1 MIELDTA
8 TLPHKS
14 FKPRSFLSSLPPPA
28 SEASEQLRRAAIA
41 SVVSS
46 TSTTS
51 RLIQASVPPAAV
63 TGSLQHRLYNALA
76 ASKIRTATVAM
87 HLNQDWRTRFFSQLD
102 NLLALESWDPDDVPP
117 SEESFTTLLRMVL
130 FIRGRRPG
138 LGASASGNF
147 IATWTEG
154 LDRLTIECKP
164 ADVVRW
170 VLIRQLGSD
179 RESAA
184 GETTLP
190 RLLEVL
196 APYEPRRWFRNV
208 PDQVAA

>member
-1 MIELDTA
+1 MIQLDTA
-8 TLPHKS
+8 TPLHKS
-14 FKPRSFLSSLPPPA
+14 FTPRSFLSSPPPPA

-51 RLIQASVPPAAV
+51 RLVQASVPPAAAR
-63 TGSLQHRLYNALA
+63 GSLQDRLYNALA

-87 HLNQDWRTRFFSQLD
+87 HLDQEWRTRFFRQLD
-102 NLLALESWDPDDVPP
+102 NLLAVESWDPEDVPP
-117 SEESFTTLLRMVL
+117 SEESFTTLLRMML

-138 LGASASGNF
+138 LGATASGNF

-154 LDRLTIECKP
+154 QDRLTVECKP
-164 ADVVRW
+164 ADQVRW
-170 VLIRQLGSD
+170 VLIRHLDDD

-190 RLLEVL
+190 RLFDVL
-196 APYEPRRWFRNV
+196 APYEPQRWFRNA
-208 PDQVAA
+208 PDQAAA